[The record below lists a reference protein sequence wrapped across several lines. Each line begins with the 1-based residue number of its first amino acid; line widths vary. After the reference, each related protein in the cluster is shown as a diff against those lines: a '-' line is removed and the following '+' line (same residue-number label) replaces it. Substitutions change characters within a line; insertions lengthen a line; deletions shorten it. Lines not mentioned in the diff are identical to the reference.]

1 MDDLK
6 KELTES
12 FVRPLQFAFRMRAIE
27 KGSLE
32 KLEVDKE
39 DLSTDEI
46 KKSKLYQD
54 LFALYEKFKVS
65 IPTGLLF
72 YGPPGTGKTYITKKL
87 TEEL

>member
-27 KGSLE
+27 KQGSE
-32 KLEVDKE
+32 K
-39 DLSTDEI
+39 SDEE
-46 KKSKLYQD
+46 KDDSLKMDEKNTKLYQD
-54 LFALYEKFKVS
+54 LFSLYEKFKVS